1 MKTAPM
7 GLKKLKDAV
16 SKEVVRNTKCNKLN
30 MKIKN
35 LENNILHETTNSSL
49 ETTIVP
55 NKKVGEVEKKIRHW
69 KIQKNKPRGLAT
81 TTILNTKIGKVGNK
95 NPDHAKYI
103 TSPEY
108 TKFVAKIFNQ
118 KSSQ

>member
-1 MKTAPM
+1 MRLLTAVYKQ
-7 GLKKLKDAV
+7 LLFLIKKL
-16 SKEVVRNTKCNKLN
+16 EKLRR
-30 MKIKN
+30 KQDI
-35 LENNILHETTNSSL
+35 
-49 ETTIVP
+49 
-55 NKKVGEVEKKIRHW
+55 EKYK
-69 KIQKNKPRGLAT
+69 KNKPRGLAT

-118 KSSQ
+118 KSTQ